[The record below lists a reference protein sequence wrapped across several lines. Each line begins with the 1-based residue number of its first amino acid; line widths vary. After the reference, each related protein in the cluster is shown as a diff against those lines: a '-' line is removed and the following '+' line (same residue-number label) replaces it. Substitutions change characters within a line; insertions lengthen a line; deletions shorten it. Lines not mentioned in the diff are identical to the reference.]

1 MKKLFLL
8 VLMALMGLNLV
19 AQNVSVSK
27 ARFKQGDDMSWA
39 KPEMDDASWSE
50 IDVRRLCE
58 VNVRGYKNIS
68 SIAYHYSPFNS
79 LTFSSGGSR

>member
-1 MKKLFLL
+1 MIKNHEKAVLL

-39 KPEMDDASWSE
+39 KPEMDDT
-50 IDVRRLCE
+50 
-58 VNVRGYKNIS
+58 S
-68 SIAYHYSPFNS
+68 SLRSDGTTKAFHRTSGLTAGIAF
-79 LTFSSGGSR
+79 T